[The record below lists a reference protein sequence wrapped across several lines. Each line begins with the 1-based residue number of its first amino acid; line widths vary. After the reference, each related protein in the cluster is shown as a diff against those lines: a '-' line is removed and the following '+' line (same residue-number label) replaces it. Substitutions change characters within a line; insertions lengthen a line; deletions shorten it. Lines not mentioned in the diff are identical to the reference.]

1 MGNTVI
7 LDTLP
12 GRRPAL
18 SKGWFV
24 LLLTLT
30 ILAGCQVNT
39 DTSGEPWETDAQPQ
53 PEQVPLVVKEATA
66 PSEPALPEAEAKAY
80 QNLWQKIADAQTI
93 AVPSHSEVTYFL
105 GLNRN
110 NGLFPI
116 NAPAAAEPWLYD
128 IISEL
133 EARDMPLELALLP
146 LIESGYHP
154 GVKGLGGAGLW
165 QLSAQT
171 GRNHHL
177 RVNQSFDGRLDPIP
191 ATRAALDY
199 LLYLYEMFN
208 NDWLSAVAAYNMGEG
223 KLKTAIERNR
233 RKGKAEDFLALGLSR
248 NQAPTLYKWLAALA
262 VLRDPQT
269 QSASFPPIANAPVLA
284 REAVPNGVALSNI
297 AQAMGMSAKELSR
310 LNPAFRDGIVPF
322 SGKYQINLPE
332 SRLPALNAAL
342 VNLRPSTPGKG
353 GSYQVKSG
361 DTLSGIA
368 KRHGMRLDKL
378 LSLNGLNMKSII
390 KPGQQLRLE

>member
-1 MGNTVI
+1 MGKTIIFNA
-7 LDTLP
+7 LP
-12 GRRPAL
+12 ASRPVRN
-18 SKGWFV
+18 KGWFV
-24 LLLTLT
+24 LLLTLS

-39 DTSGEPWETDAQPQ
+39 QTSDAPWD
-53 PEQVPLVVKEATA
+53 
-66 PSEPALPEAEAKAY
+66 AEAKPEPEVISPIVKEEPAPPEPDTPEAKPQ
-80 QNLWQKIADAQTI
+80 QNLWQKVADAQTI
-93 AVPSHSEVTYFL
+93 SVPTHSEVAYFL
-105 GLNRN
+105 GLHRN

-128 IISEL
+128 IITEL

-154 GVKGLGGAGLW
+154 GIKGLGGAGLW

-177 RVNQSFDGRLDPIP
+177 RVNQSYDGRLDPTP

-199 LLYLYEMFN
+199 LLYLYEMFD

-269 QSASFPPIANAPVLA
+269 QSASFPPIANTPVMA

-297 AQAMGMSAKELSR
+297 AQAVGMSARELSR

-322 SGKYQINLPE
+322 SGKYQINLPKPQ
-332 SRLPALNAAL
+332 LAALNAAL
-342 VNLRPSTPGKG
+342 VNLTPSTPGKG

-368 KRHGMRLDKL
+368 KRHGLSLDKL
-378 LSLNGLNMKSII
+378 LSLNGLHMKSII